1 MKAARFLNRYGVLV
15 AFLLLFL
22 VNAVWQRDVFLQPE
36 NLRNLLNQNA
46 AVGILA
52 VGMTLVVVGGGID
65 LSVGSM
71 MALVASL
78 TVLAM
83 NKGIAN
89 GQSESTAVGIAML
102 ACAALGV
109 FLGLING
116 FVITLGRIAPFIAT
130 LAGLVAF
137 RSVAL
142 ALGEGGEIRSSSA
155 NVFPAL
161 GDGGIPLSFIQ
172 LSGGRPLV
180 ITWNILMFA
189 LVALAGGFLLNRT
202 RYGRHLVAVGAN
214 ERAAIY
220 SAVPVGRVKVATYAI
235 MGLCVAIAAVGQ
247 AARLNSVS
255 TSQVGLY
262 YELDAIAAVVIGGA
276 RLSGGHGR
284 IWTTVLG
291 VLILGIISNMMVTAG
306 VSVYWQGCVKGVIIL
321 LAVLIGRERTVR

>member
-1 MKAARFLNRYGVLV
+1 MKAGKFLQTYGVLV
-15 AFLLLFL
+15 AFTALFL
-22 VNAVWQRDVFLQPE
+22 VNAIWQREVFLQPE

-52 VGMTLVVVGGGID
+52 VGMTLVIIGGGID

-71 MALVASL
+71 MALAASL
-78 TVLAM
+78 MVLAM
-83 NKGIAN
+83 NKVIGG
-89 GQSESTAVGIAML
+89 GQSEGAGVAAGVVACLLIGI
-102 ACAALGV
+102 
-109 FLGLING
+109 FLGLVNG
-116 FVITLGRIAPFIAT
+116 LVITLGRVAPFIAT

-161 GDGGIPLSFIQ
+161 GDGGLPIPFITI
-172 LSGGRPLV
+172 SGNRPLLM
-180 ITWNILMFA
+180 TWNILLFA
-189 LVALAGGFLLNRT
+189 LVALAAGFLLNRT
-202 RYGRHLVAVGAN
+202 RYGRHLIAVGAN
-214 ERAAIY
+214 EKAAVY
-220 SAVPVGRVKVATYAI
+220 SAIDTGRVKVIVYGL
-235 MGLCVAIAAVGQ
+235 MGFCVALASVGQ

-262 YELDAIAAVVIGGA
+262 YELDAIAAVVIGGTSLA
-276 RLSGGHGR
+276 GGKGR

-321 LAVLIGRERTVR
+321 LAVLIGRGSSDR